1 MAEDEAAAPLTG
13 LYLFGVVRS
22 RHRRRSD
29 PATPPGGEPLL
40 RVRFRELEAL
50 VRPAPY
56 ALAELDESALQE
68 HQRIVDAVLRKVT
81 ILPLPPGMV
90 FQGRRAILR
99 FLEDQYIVLDEGLSF
114 LDDHWE
120 IRLHI
125 LGDDEVG
132 EVRNAA
138 SRLYSDL
145 RRFARAAIPLPTVD
159 GRVLSAA
166 FLVERSGWV
175 RFVEHS
181 EDLNRAHPEL
191 VFDITGPWPPY
202 DFVTVRR

>member
-1 MAEDEAAAPLTG
+1 MPEEAASAPLTG

-22 RHRRRSD
+22 RHRRRAD
-29 PATPPGGEPLL
+29 PATPPGGEPLT
-40 RVRFRELEAL
+40 RVRFRDVEAL
-50 VRPAPY
+50 VRQVPY
-56 ALAELDESALQE
+56 VMAELDEGALQD
-68 HQRIVDAVLRKVT
+68 HQRIVDSVLQKVT

-99 FLEDQYIVLDEGLSF
+99 FLDDQYIVLDEGLSF

-125 LGDDEVG
+125 LGDDDVG
-132 EVRNAA
+132 EVRSAA
-138 SRLYSDL
+138 AQLYSDL
-145 RRFARAAIPLPTVD
+145 RRFARAALPLPTAE

-166 FLVERSGWV
+166 FLVERGGWV

-181 EDLNRAHPEL
+181 EELNRAHPEL
-191 VFDITGPWPPY
+191 VFDVTGPWPPY
-202 DFVTVRR
+202 DFVKVRR